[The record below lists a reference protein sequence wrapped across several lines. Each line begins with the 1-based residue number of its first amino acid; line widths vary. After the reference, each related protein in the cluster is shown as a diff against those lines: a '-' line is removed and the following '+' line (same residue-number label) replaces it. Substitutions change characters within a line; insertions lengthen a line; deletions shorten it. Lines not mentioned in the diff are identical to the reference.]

1 MGRTHALA
9 APMTFVVNTAAD
21 ADDGLCSTATSG
33 CTLREAINA
42 ANANSGP
49 DIINFNIPGAG
60 VTITLISNLPDLT
73 SPVTIDGYTQGLA
86 TPNTLATGNNAVLLI
101 ELNGRHG

>member
-1 MGRTHALA
+1 MVLAGWLAAPRLFRHWVEPTALA

-21 ADDGLCSTATSG
+21 ADDGLCSTAASG

-49 DIINFNIPGAG
+49 DSINFNIRFGSQDDSAG
-60 VTITLISNLPDLT
+60 IE
-73 SPVTIDGYTQGLA
+73 SPLHNQPSDD
-86 TPNTLATGNNAVLLI
+86 
-101 ELNGRHG
+101 